1 MDYDT
6 VPKAAIVFSVVAVII
21 AAAAVTMVATDGD
34 DDRYRI
40 YIGMDGDTTQSQMDS
55 VESQMKNL
63 ISGDHRMGYTMYWAD
78 GAYVDDGEVFENR
91 TLVIIL
97 LDANGSDE
105 RIGRGL
111 HRRRGPGARRGVLRG
126 QGDLRLRVRTRHQ
139 LRNTGP
145 PSPFFYSYLRN

>member
-97 LDANGSDE
+97 LDANGSDVDSIVDAALE
-105 RIGRGL
+105 LDGVSSVAKETYGSGFGL
-111 HRRRGPGARRGVLRG
+111 V
-126 QGDLRLRVRTRHQ
+126 T
-139 LRNTGP
+139 N
-145 PSPFFYSYLRN
+145 

>member
-1 MDYDT
+1 MDYGT

-97 LDANGSDE
+97 LDANGSDVDSIVDAALE
-105 RIGRGL
+105 LDGVSSVAKETYGSGFGL
-111 HRRRGPGARRGVLRG
+111 V
-126 QGDLRLRVRTRHQ
+126 T
-139 LRNTGP
+139 N
-145 PSPFFYSYLRN
+145 